1 MSTTFQLSNVYFSH
15 GEQQILE
22 NISGEIV
29 NQTTTTFIGPSG
41 AGKSTL
47 FRILN
52 GLLSP
57 DHGEILFNHQR
68 LAEFDP
74 IELRKSIGI
83 VLQEAIMLPGTV
95 FDNLAI
101 TSQLHNHSFSMDD
114 AEILLD
120 LVDLDRQFLHKTA
133 KDLSGGQKQ
142 KVSIARTLAN
152 QPKVLLLDEITASL
166 DQISVKAI
174 EQTIKKIKQKHQLT
188 VLWITH
194 NIEQAVRVGEQ
205 TWVMVDGQVI
215 EKIDS
220 NQLDLSTNRVV
231 QSFIR
236 GETSK

>member
-29 NQTTTTFIGPSG
+29 NQTTTTFIGPSR